1 MNSLDCEF
9 ELNCLIMFNMLIN
22 MTNKSIEKQIKVGR
36 LKMTIARK
44 INKKCADIYLTPNYL
59 KHIERRHKTELE
71 KVGFTAVD
79 FVKAVVKSY
88 NQIRKGSGDSI
99 LLVIFNGDLNYTA
112 GIDLCLSGD
121 HWEVKTAEPRKT
133 EDIIKRK
140 LLWEK

>member
-1 MNSLDCEF
+1 MKKK
-9 ELNCLIMFNMLIN
+9 
-22 MTNKSIEKQIKVGR
+22 TVEKEIKVGR
-36 LKMTIARK
+36 LRLTIARK

-71 KVGFTAVD
+71 KVGFSAVD

>member
-1 MNSLDCEF
+1 MKK
-9 ELNCLIMFNMLIN
+9 
-22 MTNKSIEKQIKVGR
+22 KSVEKEIKVGR
-36 LKMTIARK
+36 LKLTIARK

-71 KVGFTAVD
+71 KVGLSAVD
-79 FVKAVVKSY
+79 FVKAVIKGY

>member
-1 MNSLDCEF
+1 MKK
-9 ELNCLIMFNMLIN
+9 
-22 MTNKSIEKQIKVGR
+22 KSIEKQIKVGR

-44 INKKCADIYLTPNYL
+44 IKKKCADIYLTPNYL

-88 NQIRKGSGDSI
+88 NQIRKGSSDSI

-121 HWEVKTAEPRKT
+121 HWEVKTAEPRKK

>member
-1 MNSLDCEF
+1 MKKERN
-9 ELNCLIMFNMLIN
+9 
-22 MTNKSIEKQIKVGR
+22 EKPIKVGR
-36 LKMTIARK
+36 LKMTVARK

-71 KVGFTAVD
+71 KVGFSAID
-79 FVKAVVKSY
+79 FVKAVVKGY

-99 LLVIFNGDLNYTA
+99 LLVIYNGDLHYTA
-112 GIDLCLSGD
+112 GIDLCLLGS

-133 EDIIKRK
+133 ADILKRK

>member
-1 MNSLDCEF
+1 MKKKSL
-9 ELNCLIMFNMLIN
+9 
-22 MTNKSIEKQIKVGR
+22 EKQIKVGR

-44 INKKCADIYLTPNYL
+44 INKKCADIYLSPNYL

-71 KVGFTAVD
+71 KVGLSAVD
-79 FVKAVVKSY
+79 FVKAVVKGY

>member
-1 MNSLDCEF
+1 MISKIYVIKKKKTL
-9 ELNCLIMFNMLIN
+9 
-22 MTNKSIEKQIKVGR
+22 EKQIKVGR

-71 KVGFTAVD
+71 KVGLSAVD
-79 FVKAVVKSY
+79 FVKAVVKGY

-99 LLVIFNGDLNYTA
+99 LLVIYNDDLHYTA
-112 GIDLCLSGD
+112 GIDLCLLED

-133 EDIIKRK
+133 ADIIKRK

>member
-1 MNSLDCEF
+1 MKKK
-9 ELNCLIMFNMLIN
+9 
-22 MTNKSIEKQIKVGR
+22 TVEKEIKVGR

-71 KVGFTAVD
+71 KVGFSAVD

>member
-1 MNSLDCEF
+1 MKK
-9 ELNCLIMFNMLIN
+9 
-22 MTNKSIEKQIKVGR
+22 KSVEKDIKVGR
-36 LKMTIARK
+36 LKLTIARK

-59 KHIERRHKTELE
+59 KHIERRHKIELE